1 MTDEEVLKLY
11 DEMVE
16 MYGDKL
22 PNPEHEPRQ
31 FQYYIKLYKN
41 INVAKNNFKR
51 INKIKE

>member
-31 FQYYIKLYKN
+31 FQYYIKLFLYDRK
-41 INVAKNNFKR
+41 VR
-51 INKIKE
+51 DERQ

>member
-16 MYGDKL
+16 MYGNKL

-31 FQYYIKLYKN
+31 FQYYIKLFLYDKK
-41 INVAKNNFKR
+41 VR
-51 INKIKE
+51 TER